1 MAAWLSSFGISFFC
15 VLCAGLYSP
24 IQELWH
30 AQLTT
35 SWWAFSVLFI
45 AMRKTLLHSA
55 VLLILAGMLGGQITE
70 LFDHWDKALSRD
82 VDYTVV
88 IIAAC
93 LGLVFTVGKKLVSPS
108 KRLLAAAKPVGLTRP
123 AFPGFQCISPQPLAT
138 GPPISDLSP
147 LRI

>member
-1 MAAWLSSFGISFFC
+1 MG
-15 VLCAGLYSP
+15 
-24 IQELWH
+24 
-30 AQLTT
+30 
-35 SWWAFSVLFI
+35 
-45 AMRKTLLHSA
+45 KTLLHSA
-55 VLLILAGMLGGQITE
+55 VPLILAGMLGGQITE

-93 LGLVFTVGKKLVSPS
+93 LGVAFAVGKKFVSPR
-108 KRLLAAAKPVGLTRP
+108 KRLLAAAKPVGLARQ
-123 AFPGFQCISPQPLAT
+123 AFAGFPCISPEPLAT